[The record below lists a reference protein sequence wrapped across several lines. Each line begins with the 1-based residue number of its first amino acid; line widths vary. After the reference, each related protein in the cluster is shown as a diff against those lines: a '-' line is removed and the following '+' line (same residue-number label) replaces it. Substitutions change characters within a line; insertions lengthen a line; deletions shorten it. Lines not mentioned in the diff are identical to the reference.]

1 MIVLS
6 FPTVVDSMP
15 MSDSFHEAKLPLLL
29 IEAALYPKIVPAEPE
44 KIRSDEGLKGLLSA
58 LRRPGGAETRAL
70 KGESTA
76 QAVTPH
82 RNHPP

>member
-44 KIRSDEGLKGLLSA
+44 KIRSDEG
-58 LRRPGGAETRAL
+58 
-70 KGESTA
+70 
-76 QAVTPH
+76 
-82 RNHPP
+82 